1 MAPCSPSSSSQA
13 RAAGPPTW
21 RSLTEQLDQASQ
33 WTLACLRL
41 LAPDTRGETEQ
52 LDQASQWTLACLHL
66 LAPDARGEEAATS
79 CPALEVQRSWCYSL
93 RPRSHL
99 DARFSIALGPSR
111 QGRRLVPWF
120 RLAPSLCCPPS
131 IVRANSRKP
140 NQRPK
145 AGDSGRLLARARRWL
160 PCSVAPGRRGCSSKT
175 EVGAPLAEWWLRS
188 VASG

>member
-41 LAPDTRGETEQ
+41 LAPD
-52 LDQASQWTLACLHL
+52 
-66 LAPDARGEEAATS
+66 ARGEEAAAS
-79 CPALEVQRSWCYSL
+79 CPALEVQRGWCYSL

-120 RLAPSLCCPPS
+120 RLTPSLCCPPS
-131 IVRANSRKP
+131 TSFLFPYLAFESSVLISISLGRKME
-140 NQRPK
+140 K
-145 AGDSGRLLARARRWL
+145 
-160 PCSVAPGRRGCSSKT
+160 
-175 EVGAPLAEWWLRS
+175 
-188 VASG
+188 